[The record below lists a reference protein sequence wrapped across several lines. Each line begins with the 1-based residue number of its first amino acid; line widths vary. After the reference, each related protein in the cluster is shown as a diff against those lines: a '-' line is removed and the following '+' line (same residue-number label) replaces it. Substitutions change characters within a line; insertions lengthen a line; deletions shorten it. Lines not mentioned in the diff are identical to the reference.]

1 MVANTILTGECA
13 ESMLEKGMKESHRVS
28 QASTAATETNEEEYG
43 DRERFNYEAP
53 QRKPYPCVIAHI
65 RKWLF
70 WSFIVLVFAVS
81 MLWIAIAVLQE
92 GANAGGGHC
101 ERIVYL
107 SKLISVPLVSLL
119 FTWFHVWLALQMMF
133 YPIDF
138 YGIPGRPIVP
148 QWLDLPI
155 NGWQGI
161 VPRKAAVMA
170 QRCCDKMIGNICTIE
185 EFAERVD
192 PVEFWESLQDVFGQV
207 CSRVLQRIIENRF
220 PSLWAVLPQAVQME
234 LKIKV
239 YEETRKSLLPCIEEL
254 KKNINSIL
262 DIKQMATEAL
272 TKEPRMMVDM
282 FRTVAARELSFITH
296 VAAVMGFVLG
306 LVQVILYVVL
316 EPLDLWWADFVMLP
330 VSGLIIGYFT
340 NWLALKMTFSP
351 IMPHMMCGGYVNFQG
366 VFLKRQAEAADQM
379 AKAICEKVIDA
390 RAMMDYMMRSTGNS
404 SDGVEQILAIYNK
417 HISNAVDQ
425 SVGRLAGVCPA
436 SIKREINSLKQDV
449 VDYSL
454 ELLPQHTTQIERYM
468 DEKMKV
474 RQILSWRLARV
485 TPEEFE
491 DIIHPIF
498 KADEWILLAVGGL
511 LGVVIGLL
519 QAWALM
525 AITCN

>member
-1 MVANTILTGECA
+1 M
-13 ESMLEKGMKESHRVS
+13 
-28 QASTAATETNEEEYG
+28 
-43 DRERFNYEAP
+43 
-53 QRKPYPCVIAHI
+53 
-65 RKWLF
+65 
-70 WSFIVLVFAVS
+70 
-81 MLWIAIAVLQE
+81 
-92 GANAGGGHC
+92 
-101 ERIVYL
+101 
-107 SKLISVPLVSLL
+107 
-119 FTWFHVWLALQMMF
+119 
-133 YPIDF
+133 
-138 YGIPGRPIVP
+138 
-148 QWLDLPI
+148 
-155 NGWQGI
+155 
-161 VPRKAAVMA
+161 
-170 QRCCDKMIGNICTIE
+170 
-185 EFAERVD
+185 
-192 PVEFWESLQDVFGQV
+192 
-207 CSRVLQRIIENRF
+207 
-220 PSLWAVLPQAVQME
+220 
-234 LKIKV
+234 
-239 YEETRKSLLPCIEEL
+239 
-254 KKNINSIL
+254 
-262 DIKQMATEAL
+262 
-272 TKEPRMMVDM
+272 
-282 FRTVAARELSFITH
+282 
-296 VAAVMGFVLG
+296 
-306 LVQVILYVVL
+306 
-316 EPLDLWWADFVMLP
+316 
-330 VSGLIIGYFT
+330 
-340 NWLALKMTFSP
+340 
-351 IMPHMMCGGYVNFQG
+351 NFQG